1 MKFIDLFSGIGGFRR
16 GLERSGHKAV
26 GHVEID
32 NFANKSYMA
41 MYDLTPCKFSKGNND
56 NGCMMCSME
65 VEKNCDGKNCK
76 GEWYRKDIKRIGAEE
91 IPKAEIWTFG
101 FPCTDISL
109 SGKRA
114 GLSGERSGLF
124 FEVTRLLKGQSA
136 ENKPRWIIVE
146 NVKHLLSIERG
157 GAFTTVL
164 SELSQIGYDC
174 QWQVLGSKSFGVPQH
189 RERVYLVGHLRG
201 TSGREIFPLGRT
213 NKTPV
218 KQVVGGSQGN
228 RIYDPTGLSVTLVS
242 GAGGFGG
249 KTGLYAVPSFVDM
262 NENTVFTD
270 TARCIRARQNAGI
283 TNHKGEVSGVIVP
296 QCCCRKNKD
305 NVRVSSLKDE
315 NSGIFLCHGN
325 PNCVRAV
332 ITPDRVKKRQNGRRF
347 KEDGEPSFTLT
358 CQDRHGVLLC
368 GCEHRNDGYPIREA
382 KSEGHTMA
390 YHGDGINLAYPNSK
404 VSRGRV
410 GRGCSQTI
418 LTGGSMG
425 VMLCCRI
432 RRLTP
437 RECFRLQAFDDF
449 LFDRAKAAGISD
461 AQLYKQAGNA
471 VTVNIVYEIGLKL
484 YEEVE
489 DAV

>member
-1 MKFIDLFSGIGGFRR
+1 MNFIDLFSGIGGFRR
-16 GLERSGHKAV
+16 GLERSGHTAV

-32 NFANKSYMA
+32 KFANESYMA
-41 MYDLTPCKFSKGNND
+41 MYGLIPCKFDKD
-56 NGCMMCSME
+56 ENGCMMCSLE
-65 VEKNCDGKNCK
+65 VGKNCDGENCK

-114 GLSGERSGLF
+114 GLCGERSGLF
-124 FEVTRLLKGQSA
+124 FEVARLLKGQNT

-174 QWQVLGSKSFGVPQH
+174 QWQVQNSKFFGVPQH
-189 RERVYLVGHLRG
+189 RERVYIVGHLRE
-201 TSGREIFPLGRT
+201 TSGREIFPLGRA

-228 RIYDPTGLSVTLVS
+228 RIYEPSGLSVTLVS

-262 NENTVFTD
+262 NDNAVFTD
-270 TARCIRARQNAGI
+270 TARCVRARQNAGI
-283 TNHKGEVSGVIVP
+283 TNHKGEASGVIVP
-296 QCCCRKNKD
+296 QCCCMNNKD
-305 NVRVSSLKDE
+305 VRVSSLKDE
-315 NSGIFLCHGN
+315 NFGIFYCN
-325 PNCVRAV
+325 QSCVRAV
-332 ITPDRVKKRQNGRRF
+332 ITPDRVNKRQNGRRF

-358 CQDRHGVLLC
+358 YQDKYGVLLC
-368 GCEHRNDGYPIREA
+368 KCDDE
-382 KSEGHTMA
+382 
-390 YHGDGINLAYPNSK
+390 
-404 VSRGRV
+404 VF
-410 GRGCSQTI
+410 
-418 LTGGSMG
+418 
-425 VMLCCRI
+425 CCRI

-437 RECFRLQAFDDF
+437 REFFRLQAFDDF

-461 AQLYKQAGNA
+461 VQLYKQAGNA

-484 YEEVE
+484 CEEVLP
-489 DAV
+489 